1 MPPPPPT
8 PRRSLFRL
16 LQRRGCARLVPRLFM
31 LSCFSV
37 NLKAQCSQGASQLG
51 RAVPARRPRARSARA
66 GAARP
71 TVFTIALRLPRISPF
86 VSCCMAKDEAQWAKQ
101 MEQLRDEIRR
111 HDRLYY
117 EEAAPIITDR
127 EYDRLY
133 KELVNLETQFPD
145 LVTPDSPTQ
154 RVGGKPLKA
163 FEQVAHVIPMLSL
176 DNTYSEE
183 EVKNFY
189 ARIRRLLPNEK
200 VPVVIE
206 PKVDGV
212 AVSLIY
218 ENGRL
223 RQAATRGDGTVGD
236 NITQNIRTI
245 RSMPEQLRGA
255 APKLL
260 EVRGEVY
267 MDKHGFEE
275 LNDERRKA
283 GLPLFANPRNA
294 AAGSLKQLDPAIVA
308 KRPLGVVLYGTG
320 ATEGVDVDVHS
331 EIFPLLKKLGLPATE
346 RWWVAK
352 SVEEILEAIHELDG
366 IRHKFAYQTDGA
378 VVKVNSFAQR
388 ERLGF
393 TAKSPR
399 WAIAYK
405 YEAERVETR
414 LNDIVIQ
421 VGRTGILTPVAMLEP
436 VFVSGSTVGR
446 ATLHNEDEIKRKDIR
461 IGDTVVIEKAGEVI
475 PAVVEVVKSKRPR
488 DAKAFDFARHIHGKC
503 PVCGSPIRRDPQF
516 VAWRCENLQCPAQTT
531 RRVEF
536 FAARSA
542 LDIES
547 VGGIVADKL
556 VERGLV
562 RDPLDLFELK
572 TEQLAKLNL
581 GTDEEPRVFGEKNA
595 TKAIRAIERARTL
608 PLSRWLFALAIPDVG
623 RTTASQLARF
633 HETIEDVANSALLGD
648 VLDYH
653 KKREEKEDAKE
664 IADRLLQAGFAKP
677 SKSKAEKGRGITTE
691 VGPVVAQSVLDFFAS
706 AAGKKILHRIKE
718 LSIHPKSEK
727 VSAKKAAALPLTGK
741 TFVLTGT
748 LPSMAREEATE
759 RIEALGGH
767 VTGSVSK
774 KTDYVLAGAEPG
786 SKFDKAKELGV
797 RIIDEPEFRKILDRG

>member
-1 MPPPPPT
+1 
-8 PRRSLFRL
+8 
-16 LQRRGCARLVPRLFM
+16 
-31 LSCFSV
+31 
-37 NLKAQCSQGASQLG
+37 LKGGSACPQADGSGIAEAAISGNQKRICQCVDDNSFHLCPYFLCRYDA
-51 RAVPARRPRARSARA
+51 
-66 GAARP
+66 
-71 TVFTIALRLPRISPF
+71 T
-86 VSCCMAKDEAQWAKQ
+86 MATGEKQTAKR
-101 MEQLRDEIRR
+101 MEQLRDEIRK
-111 HDRLYY
+111 HDQLYY
-117 EEAAPIITDR
+117 EAAAPIINDR

-133 KELVNLETQFPD
+133 RELLDLERQFPD
-145 LVTPDSPTQ
+145 LVTLDSPTQ

-163 FEQVAHVIPMLSL
+163 FEQVPHLVPMLSL

-183 EVKNFY
+183 EVESFY
-189 ARIRRLLPNEK
+189 ARMRRLLPNEK
-200 VPVVIE
+200 IPVVIE

-218 ENGRL
+218 ENGTL

-245 RSMPEQLRGA
+245 RSVPERLQGP

-260 EVRGEVY
+260 EARGEVY
-267 MDKHGFEE
+267 MDKNGFDK
-275 LNDERRKA
+275 LNDERQKT

-294 AAGSLKQLDPAIVA
+294 AAGSLKQLDPSIVA

-320 ATEGVDVDVHS
+320 ATEGVDIDLHS
-331 EIFPLLKKLGLPATE
+331 EIFPLFKRLGLPVTE
-346 RWWVAK
+346 RWWVAR
-352 SVEEILEAIHELDG
+352 SVEEILEAIHDLDG

-378 VVKVNSFAQR
+378 VVKVNSFVQR

-405 YEAERVETR
+405 YEPERVETR

-436 VFVSGSTVGR
+436 VLVSGSTVGR

-488 DAKAFDFARHIHGKC
+488 DARPFDFAKHIHGKC
-503 PVCGSPIRRDPQF
+503 PVCGGPIRRDPQF
-516 VAWRCENLQCPAQTT
+516 VAWRCENLQCPAQAT

-562 RDPLDLFELK
+562 REPLDLFEL
-572 TEQLAKLNL
+572 TEEQLAKLNL
-581 GTDEEPRVFGEKNA
+581 GTEEEPRMFGEKNA
-595 TKAIRAIERARTL
+595 TKAIHAIERARTL

-623 RTTASQLARF
+623 RTTAIQLARF
-633 HETIEDVANSALLGD
+633 HATIEDVARSPLLCDVLQYHEKRGRKSGVGD
-648 VLDYH
+648 V
-653 KKREEKEDAKE
+653 KE
-664 IADRLLQAGFAKP
+664 IANRLVRAGFAKP
-677 SKSKAEKGRGITTE
+677 SKSKAEKSGGITTE
-691 VGPVVAQSVLDFFAS
+691 VGPVVARSVLDFFAS
-706 AAGKKILHRIKE
+706 AAGRKILQRVRPLQIQ
-718 LSIHPKSEK
+718 PKSEK
-727 VSAKKAAALPLTGK
+727 ISARKSAELPLSGK

-748 LPSMAREEATE
+748 LPSMTREEATE
-759 RIEALGGH
+759 KIEVLGGH
-767 VTGSVSK
+767 VTGSISK
-774 KTDYVLAGAEPG
+774 KTDYLLAGAEPG

-797 RIIDEPEFRKILDRG
+797 RIIDEAEFQRMLRPT

>member
-1 MPPPPPT
+1 MK
-8 PRRSLFRL
+8 RKEAER
-16 LQRRGCARLVPRLFM
+16 
-31 LSCFSV
+31 
-37 NLKAQCSQGASQLG
+37 N
-51 RAVPARRPRARSARA
+51 
-66 GAARP
+66 
-71 TVFTIALRLPRISPF
+71 IA
-86 VSCCMAKDEAQWAKQ
+86 
-101 MEQLRDEIRR
+101 QLREEIRK

-117 EEAAPIITDR
+117 DEAAPTISDH

-133 KELVNLETQFPD
+133 KELADLETQFPD
-145 LVTPDSPTQ
+145 LLTPDSPTQ
-154 RVGGKPLKA
+154 RVGGRPLQA
-163 FEQVAHVIPMLSL
+163 FEQVSHLIPMLSL
-176 DNTYSEE
+176 DNTYSEA

-189 ARIRRLLPNEK
+189 ARMQRLLPDEK
-200 VPVVIE
+200 IPVVIE

-218 ENGRL
+218 ENGKL
-223 RQAATRGDGTVGD
+223 RQAATRGDGNVGD

-245 RSMPEQLRGA
+245 RSVPERLRDN

-267 MDKHGFEE
+267 MDRKGFEK
-275 LNDERRKA
+275 LNDEREKE
-283 GLPLFANPRNA
+283 GLALFANPRNA
-294 AAGSLKQLDPAIVA
+294 AAGSLKQLDPSIVA
-308 KRPLGVVLYGTG
+308 KRPLGIVLYGTG
-320 ATEGVDVDVHS
+320 ATEGLDIEVHS
-331 EIFPLLKKLGLPATE
+331 EVFPLLKKLGLPTTE
-346 RWWVAK
+346 WWRVAE
-352 SVEEILEAIHELDG
+352 SVEEILDAIHELDA

-378 VVKVNSFAQR
+378 VIKVDSFSQR
-388 ERLGF
+388 DRLGF

-405 YEAERVETR
+405 YAAERVQTR

-488 DAKAFDFARHIHGKC
+488 DSKPFDFSKHIHGKC
-503 PVCGSPIRRDPQF
+503 PVCGGPIRRDPEF
-516 VAWRCENLQCPAQTT
+516 VAWRCENLHCPAQTT

-536 FAARSA
+536 FAARGA

-562 RDPLDLFELK
+562 KEPLDLFELK
-572 TEQLAKLNL
+572 IGPVAKLNL
-581 GTDEEPRVFGEKNA
+581 GTEEAPRVFGEKNA
-595 TKAIRAIERARTL
+595 TKAMNAIERARTL
-608 PLSRWLFALAIPDVG
+608 PLSRWLYALAIPDVG
-623 RTTASQLARF
+623 KTTATQLARF
-633 HETIEDVANSALLGD
+633 HDTIEDVADSQLLRD
-648 VLDYH
+648 VFEYH
-653 KKREEKEDAKE
+653 QRREHKESAKE
-664 IADRLLQAGFAKP
+664 IAERLIKSGFGKP
-677 SKSKAEKGRGITTE
+677 SKSKAGKDGIVTE
-691 VGPVVAQSVLDFFAS
+691 VGPAVAQSVLDFFAS
-706 AAGKKILHRIKE
+706 ATGRKILRRVKE
-718 LSIHPKSEK
+718 LGIEPKSEQ
-727 VSAKKAAALPLTGK
+727 VSAKKAAALPLAGK

-748 LPSMAREEATE
+748 LPLMTREEATE
-759 RIEALGGH
+759 KIEALGGH

-786 SKFDKAKELGV
+786 SKFDKAKEMGV
-797 RIIDEPEFRKILDRG
+797 KIIDEAGFRKML

>member
-1 MPPPPPT
+1 MT
-8 PRRSLFRL
+8 VDEKQAATRL
-16 LQRRGCARLVPRLFM
+16 
-31 LSCFSV
+31 
-37 NLKAQCSQGASQLG
+37 
-51 RAVPARRPRARSARA
+51 
-66 GAARP
+66 
-71 TVFTIALRLPRISPF
+71 
-86 VSCCMAKDEAQWAKQ
+86 
-101 MEQLRDEIRR
+101 EQLRDEIRK

-117 EEAAPIITDR
+117 DEAAPTISDR

-133 KELVNLETQFPD
+133 KQLVDLETRLPD

-154 RVGGKPLKA
+154 RVGGKPLQA
-163 FEQVAHVIPMLSL
+163 FEQVSHLIPMLSL

-189 ARIRRLLPNEK
+189 ARIQRLLPNEK
-200 VPVVIE
+200 IPVVVE

-218 ENGRL
+218 ENGKL
-223 RQAATRGDGTVGD
+223 RQAATRGDGNVGD
-236 NITQNIRTI
+236 DITQNIRTI
-245 RSMPEQLRGA
+245 RSVPERLRGS

-267 MDKHGFEE
+267 MDRKGFEK
-275 LNDERRKA
+275 LNDERKKQ

-308 KRPLGVVLYGTG
+308 KRPLGIVLYGTG
-320 ATEGVDVDVHS
+320 ATEGVDVDLHS
-331 EIFPLLKKLGLPATE
+331 EIFSLLKKLGLPTTE
-346 RWWVAK
+346 RWWLAE
-352 SVEEILEAIHELDG
+352 SVEEILDAIHELDG
-366 IRHKFAYQTDGA
+366 IRHNFAYQTDGA

-405 YEAERVETR
+405 YAAERVETR
-414 LNDIVIQ
+414 LNDILIQ
-421 VGRTGILTPVAMLEP
+421 VGRTGILTPVAVLEP
-436 VFVSGSTVGR
+436 VVVSGSTVGR
-446 ATLHNEDEIKRKDIR
+446 STLHNEDEIKRKDIR

-488 DAKAFDFARHIHGKC
+488 NAKPFDFAPHVHGKC
-503 PVCGSPIRRDPQF
+503 PVCGGPIRRDPQF
-516 VAWRCENLQCPAQTT
+516 VAWRCENLHCPAQTT
-531 RRVEF
+531 RGMEF
-536 FAARSA
+536 LAARGA

-562 RDPLDLFELK
+562 SEPLDLFELK
-572 TEQLAKLNL
+572 IEHLAKLNL
-581 GTDEEPRVFGEKNA
+581 GTEEAPRVFGEKNA
-595 TKAIRAIERARTL
+595 TKAIKAIERAKTL

-623 RTTASQLARF
+623 KSTATQLARF
-633 HETIEDVANSALLGD
+633 HENIDYVAHSQLLRD

-653 KKREEKEDAKE
+653 QKRHEKESAKE
-664 IADRLLQAGFAKP
+664 IAERLIKSGFAKR
-677 SKSKAEKGRGITTE
+677 SKSKAEKNGIVTE

-706 AAGKKILHRIKE
+706 VAGKKILRRMKDLGIQ
-718 LSIHPKSEK
+718 PKSEK
-727 VSAKKAAALPLTGK
+727 VSAKKAAELPLAGK

-748 LPSMAREEATE
+748 LPSMTRDEATE
-759 RIEALGGH
+759 KIEALGGH

-786 SKFDKAKELGV
+786 SKFDKAKELGI
-797 RIIDEPEFRKILDRG
+797 RILDEAEFRKMLLSS

>member
-1 MPPPPPT
+1 MEE
-8 PRRSLFRL
+8 
-16 LQRRGCARLVPRLFM
+16 
-31 LSCFSV
+31 
-37 NLKAQCSQGASQLG
+37 KE
-51 RAVPARRPRARSARA
+51 
-66 GAARP
+66 AAK
-71 TVFTIALRLPRISPF
+71 RI
-86 VSCCMAKDEAQWAKQ
+86 Q
-101 MEQLRDEIRR
+101 QLREEIRK

-117 EEAAPIITDR
+117 EEAAPIISDR

-133 KELVNLETQFPD
+133 KELVDLETQFPD
-145 LVTPDSPTQ
+145 LITPHSPTQ

-163 FEQVAHVIPMLSL
+163 FEQVSHVIPMLSL

-183 EVKNFY
+183 EVKNFH
-189 ARIRRLLPNEK
+189 ARIRRLLPNEEI
-200 VPVVIE
+200 PVVIE

-223 RQAATRGDGTVGD
+223 RQAATRGDGNVGD

-245 RSMPEQLRGA
+245 RSVPERLRDA

-267 MDKHGFEE
+267 MDRKGFEK
-275 LNDERRKA
+275 LNDERKRQ

-308 KRPLGVVLYGTG
+308 KRPLGVVFYGTG
-320 ATEGVDVDVHS
+320 ATEGLNVDVHS

-346 RWWVAK
+346 RWWVAE
-352 SVEEILEAIHELDG
+352 SVEEILDAIHELDG
-366 IRHKFAYQTDGA
+366 IRHNFAYQTDGA

-405 YEAERVETR
+405 YAAERVETR
-414 LNDIVIQ
+414 LRDIVIQ
-421 VGRTGILTPVAMLEP
+421 VGRTGILTPVAVLEP
-436 VFVSGSTVGR
+436 VLVSGSTVAR

-461 IGDTVVIEKAGEVI
+461 VGDTVVIEKAGEVI
-475 PAVVEVVKSKRPR
+475 PAVVTVVKSKRPR
-488 DAKAFDFARHIHGKC
+488 DAKPFDFARHIHGKC
-503 PVCGSPIRRDPQF
+503 PICGGPIRRDPQF

-556 VERGLV
+556 VEGGLI
-562 RDPLDLFELK
+562 REPLDLFKLK

-581 GTDEEPRVFGEKNA
+581 GTDEAPRVFGEKNA
-595 TKAIRAIERARTL
+595 TKAIKAIERAKTL

-623 RTTASQLARF
+623 KTTATQLAQFHDNIDDVAHSQL
-633 HETIEDVANSALLGD
+633 LLD
-648 VLDYH
+648 VLKYH
-653 KKREEKEDAKE
+653 QKRDQKESARE
-664 IADRLLQAGFAKP
+664 IAERLIKAGFAER
-677 SKSKAEKGRGITTE
+677 SKSKAEKDGIVTE

-706 AAGKKILHRIKE
+706 TTGKKILRRLNE
-718 LSIHPKSEK
+718 LEIQPTSEK
-727 VSAKKAAALPLTGK
+727 ISAKKAAELPLAGK

-748 LPSMAREEATE
+748 LPSMTRKEARKK
-759 RIEALGGH
+759 IEALGGH
-767 VTGSVSK
+767 VSSSVSK
-774 KTDYVLAGAEPG
+774 KTHYVLAGTEPG
-786 SKFDKAKELGV
+786 SKFDKAKQLGV
-797 RIIDEPEFRKILDRG
+797 KIIDEAEFRKILPR

>member
-1 MPPPPPT
+1 
-8 PRRSLFRL
+8 
-16 LQRRGCARLVPRLFM
+16 
-31 LSCFSV
+31 
-37 NLKAQCSQGASQLG
+37 
-51 RAVPARRPRARSARA
+51 
-66 GAARP
+66 
-71 TVFTIALRLPRISPF
+71 
-86 VSCCMAKDEAQWAKQ
+86 
-101 MEQLRDEIRR
+101 
-111 HDRLYY
+111 
-117 EEAAPIITDR
+117 
-127 EYDRLY
+127 
-133 KELVNLETQFPD
+133 
-145 LVTPDSPTQ
+145 
-154 RVGGKPLKA
+154 
-163 FEQVAHVIPMLSL
+163 MLSL

-189 ARIRRLLPNEK
+189 ARIQRLSPDEK
-200 VPVVIE
+200 IPVVIE

-223 RQAATRGDGTVGD
+223 CQAATRGDGNVGD

-245 RSMPEQLRGA
+245 RSVPERLRDA
-255 APKLL
+255 VPKLL

-267 MDKHGFEE
+267 MDRNGFEK
-275 LNDERRKA
+275 LNAERKKQ

-320 ATEGVDVDVHS
+320 ATDGVEVDLHS
-331 EIFPLLKKLGLPATE
+331 EIFPLLKKLGLPVTE
-346 RWWVAK
+346 RWWVAE
-352 SVEEILEAIHELDG
+352 SVEEILDAIHELDG

-378 VVKVNSFAQR
+378 VVKVNSFTQR

-405 YEAERVETR
+405 YAAERVETR
-414 LNDIVIQ
+414 LNDIIIQ
-421 VGRTGILTPVAMLEP
+421 VGRTGILTPVAVLEP
-436 VFVSGSTVGR
+436 VLVSGSTVGR

-488 DAKAFDFARHIHGKC
+488 DAKPFDFAAHIRSKC
-503 PVCGSPIRRDPQF
+503 PVCGEPIRRDPEF
-516 VAWRCENLQCPAQTT
+516 VAWHCENLHCPAQTT

-536 FAARSA
+536 FAARGA

-562 RDPLDLFELK
+562 REPLDLFELK
-572 TEQLAKLNL
+572 LDQLGKLNL
-581 GTDEEPRVFGEKNA
+581 GTEEAPRVFGEKNA
-595 TKAIRAIERARTL
+595 TKAIKAIERARTL

-623 RTTASQLARF
+623 KTTATQLARF
-633 HETIEDVANSALLGD
+633 HATIEDVANSQLLRD

-653 KKREEKEDAKE
+653 EQRDQKESAKE
-664 IADRLLQAGFAKP
+664 IAGRLIKAGFAKR
-677 SKSKAEKGRGITTE
+677 SKSKAEKDGIVTE
-691 VGPVVAQSVLDFFAS
+691 VGPVVAQSVLDLFAS
-706 AAGKKILHRIKE
+706 PSGKKILQRMSE
-718 LSIHPKSEK
+718 LGIQPKSEK
-727 VSAKKAAALPLTGK
+727 VSARKVAELPLAGK

-748 LPSMAREEATE
+748 LPSMTREEATE
-759 RIEALGGH
+759 KIEALGGH

-774 KTDYVLAGAEPG
+774 KTDYVLAGTEPG
-786 SKFDKAKELGV
+786 SKFEKAKELGV
-797 RIIDEPEFRKILDRG
+797 KIIDEAAFRKML